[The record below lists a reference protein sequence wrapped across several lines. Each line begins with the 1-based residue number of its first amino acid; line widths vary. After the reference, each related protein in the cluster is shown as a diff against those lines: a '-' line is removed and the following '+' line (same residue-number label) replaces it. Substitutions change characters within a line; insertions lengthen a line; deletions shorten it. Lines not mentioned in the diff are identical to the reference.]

1 MNSNK
6 IEIDRFHEIEL
17 EKTLDSIASLQ
28 NLRAQIASFLG
39 TVNLS
44 ILGIGFSSQQA
55 GLLVIAGLVLFLF
68 IYEDIIARSFL
79 IMYYFKYLQLKE
91 KYAPADEVSD
101 IFFSETMWKK
111 LYKILE
117 IKNRREQTDA
127 LRHLSRN
134 HWTLTGFGIPLVGG
148 IFEIL
153 LGFSLWQFFD
163 WNLF

>member
-1 MNSNK
+1 MNNSE
-6 IEIDRFHEIEL
+6 IGIDRFHEIEL

-28 NLRAQIASFLG
+28 NLRVQIASFLG

-44 ILGIGFSSQQA
+44 ILGVSFSSQQA

-68 IYEDIIARSFL
+68 IYEDIIARSFI
-79 IMYYFKYLQLKE
+79 IMYYFKYLQIKG
-91 KYAPADEVSD
+91 KYAPKDDLTD
-101 IFFSETMWKK
+101 IFFSDTMWKK
-111 LYKILE
+111 LYAILE
-117 IKNRREQTDA
+117 IKTRREQTDA

-134 HWTLTGFGIPLVGG
+134 HWTLTGFGIPLLGG

-153 LGFSLWQFFD
+153 LGVTLWQFFD